1 MSVITPLLKHHPVPF
16 GLFSSLHRT
25 QRRPLFAAASMTLID
40 SRHARNVNVQVF
52 DQAKIAADVRKLAES
67 NEPIAPLVREAL
79 DVIDQA
85 LDDHTQDRVS
95 LSFNGG
101 KDCTVLLHLFY
112 AAIGMRSSSSK
123 EPYRIPTLY
132 IPLPSPFP
140 ELEEFIKQSVV
151 AYNLDLYHCSPPH
164 TESEPKTK
172 PGNPRDLPPI
182 ESVTRP
188 ASPQPNGTGKEKYPV
203 GKSKGGEGMRR
214 ALEVYKHDFPHV
226 EAILVGTRRGD
237 PHGATLGFRN
247 MTDGDWPR
255 FERVHPIINWSYTDI
270 WTFLCSL
277 SVPYCVLYDRGY
289 TSLGSTYN
297 TYPNPALRIR
307 PVCTSRSE
315 AIPSLETPDPVH
327 PLETNSLS
335 ARADEP
341 WLPIDSECTTP
352 APGSDTEMRNGRTDG
367 NWSGNGKEN
376 GKTDQYEE
384 EEERYLPAYELVDG
398 NLERAGRGKR
408 PGSGSGAE
416 NRKNGSRSNEVD
428 EVKLEGNL

>member
-1 MSVITPLLKHHPVPF
+1 MSVITLVLKHPLSF
-16 GLFSSLHRT
+16 GLLHRT
-25 QRRPLFAAASMTLID
+25 QRRPLFTAASMTLLD
-40 SRHARNVNVQVF
+40 NRHARNVNVQVF

-79 DVIDQA
+79 DVINQA
-85 LDDHTQDRVS
+85 LDDHSQDRVS

-101 KDCTVLLHLFY
+101 KDCTVLLHLLY

-123 EPYRIPTLY
+123 EFYRIPTLY
-132 IPLPSPFP
+132 IPLPSPFS

-164 TESEPKTK
+164 TESEPTTK
-172 PGNPRDLPPI
+172 SESPRDLLPI

-188 ASPQPNGTGKEKYPV
+188 TSPQSNGTGKEKKYPV

-214 ALEVYKHDFPHV
+214 ALEVYKHDSPHV

-270 WTFLCSL
+270 WTFLRSL

-315 AIPSLETPDPVH
+315 AIPSLEAPEPVQ
-327 PLETNSLS
+327 PLETNSLA
-335 ARADEP
+335 ARADKP
-341 WLPIDSECTTP
+341 CLPIDSECTTP
-352 APGSDTEMRNGRTDG
+352 APGSDTEIRNGRVDG
-367 NWSGNGKEN
+367 NWSGNGNDN

-384 EEERYLPAYELVDG
+384 EEERYLPAYELMDG

-408 PGSGSGAE
+408 PGSGSGAG
-416 NRKNGSRSNEVD
+416 NYKNGSRSSEEAE